1 MMETA
6 FQLMTGFRATA
17 AAALVFFVASTA
29 PSAQA
34 PTLADVLAR
43 AGDYVAEFQRQ
54 LSGIVAEERYIQDVR
69 PSSTG
74 MGSSNRTIAVM
85 HRELTSDLLL
95 VRPEGTDRWIQFRDV
110 FDVDG
115 VRVRDRDE
123 RLMKL
128 FVTPTGSTATQV
140 QRISDE
146 SSRYN
151 IGNLLRTV
159 NVPVLALAILEQRTR
174 GRFQFHRRENR
185 AKPQLARGDAG
196 RWSADW
202 VVEFDETEPRT
213 IIRTT
218 SGRDM
223 PVHGRFWLDATSGQ
237 VLGSEIIAEDT
248 SLRGV
253 IDVEYQR
260 EPTIG
265 LMVPVEMREH
275 YDIRRDNS
283 RVDGVATYGRF
294 RQFQVKVDE
303 KIAPIKE
310 KDR

>member
-1 MMETA
+1 
-6 FQLMTGFRATA
+6 MTGFRTIAG
-17 AAALVFFVASTA
+17 AALLLVLPSTG
-29 PSAQA
+29 PSAQE

-43 AGDYVAEFQRQ
+43 ASDYVGQFQRQ

-69 PSSTG
+69 PGSTG
-74 MGSSNRTIAVM
+74 VGGGSRTAIPVM
-85 HRELTSDLLL
+85 HRELKSDLLL
-95 VRPEGTDRWIQFRDV
+95 VRPDGVDRWIQFRDV

-115 VRVRDRDE
+115 VLVRDRDE
-123 RLMKL
+123 RLMTL
-128 FVTPTGSTATQV
+128 FITPTGSTATQV
-140 QRISDE
+140 QRIADE

-151 IGNLLRTV
+151 IGNLHRTV
-159 NVPVLALAILEQRTR
+159 NVPVLALAILEQRNQD
-174 GRFQFHRRENR
+174 RFRFRRRENR
-185 AKPQLARGDAG
+185 ARPQLARGDAQ
-196 RWSADW
+196 RWNAGW
-202 VVEFDETEPRT
+202 IVEFNEVEPKT

-223 PVHGRFWLDATSGQ
+223 PVHGKFWVDAASGQ
-237 VLGSEIIAEDT
+237 VIASEIVAEDT
-248 SLRGV
+248 SIRGM

-260 EPTIG
+260 EPAIG

-283 RVDGVATYGRF
+283 RVDGVATYSRF

-310 KDR
+310 KDK